1 MNKPSRQITVFVI
14 LAAVITLGYAALV
27 VLRGPE
33 GNYFD
38 SGGVPIHYTDEGEG
52 VPVILVHGFAANSNL
67 NWRLPGVIDRLAKHY
82 RVVTMDARAHGYS
95 GKPHEAGK
103 YGMNMADDIARLMDH
118 LKIEKAHLVGY
129 SMGGFISLA
138 FAGKYPERL
147 LSLTQGGSG
156 WYPKGQYP
164 DLVQTV
170 PASLKAGTGLEPIV
184 RFMEPKDSWF
194 LEQRIPVVNFF
205 LCTINDEVA
214 MGHCFAELEALE
226 GSEDQLRNNKV
237 PSLTIMGTDDPL
249 RKAAEWMEGLAG
261 NHKTHWIEGA
271 NHLTTLADPK
281 YVADFTQALVAFLSE
296 NTPADSMLA
305 AR

>member
-1 MNKPSRQITVFVI
+1 MKNKTRQISVFVI
-14 LAAVITLGYAALV
+14 LSLLLLSSYVGLV

-33 GNYFD
+33 GAYFD
-38 SGGVPIHYTDEGEG
+38 SGGVPIHYTDEGQG
-52 VPVILVHGFAANSNL
+52 IPVILVHGFAANANL
-67 NWRLPGVIDRLAKHY
+67 NWRMPGIVDRLAKDY

-95 GKPHEAGK
+95 GKPHEAGR

-129 SMGGFISLA
+129 SMGGFIGLS

-156 WYPKGQYP
+156 WYPKGEYP
-164 DLVQTV
+164 DLVKTV

-184 RFMEPKDSWF
+184 RFMERKDAWF
-194 LEQRIPVVNFF
+194 LEQRIPVINFF

-214 MGHCFAELEALE
+214 MGHCFEELETLE
-226 GSEDQLRNNKV
+226 GTEEQLRNNKV

-249 RKAAEWMEGLAG
+249 RKSAEWMEGLAG
-261 NHKTHWIEGA
+261 NHRTHWIEGA
-271 NHLTTLADPK
+271 DHLTTLSDPR
-281 YVADFTQALVAFLSE
+281 YVSDFTKTLTTFLAE
-296 NTPADSMLA
+296 NTPKDTAVA